1 MQQYVLSIF
10 LKGGSEPLR
19 FSCFYKPEGIL
30 ANCECERR
38 NRQLDRLL
46 SIFRDGVNYASEF
59 NTPIEIKESDTQS
72 FWILPSEIAYVT
84 LKEMK
89 TCTLDDIDR
98 LVY

>member
-1 MQQYVLSIF
+1 MYVLSIF

-30 ANCECERR
+30 ANSDSERR

-46 SIFRDGVNYASEF
+46 SIFRDGANTSEF
-59 NTPIEIKESDTQS
+59 NTPIEVNESDTQS
-72 FWILPSEIAYVT
+72 FWILPSEIAYYT
-84 LKEMK
+84 LKEMH
-89 TCTLDDIDR
+89 TCTPDDIDR